1 MTLDETLLQK
11 LAEWR
16 PDSDRPTL
24 TLADADSGWRIELTS
39 EKNDDIGCRVSEL
52 SLSGPAP
59 VTNLRAW
66 AVRTVDRATGLLEP
80 LVLHEL
86 DTAGGVALLRS
97 RSPAQRGDTLS
108 YYELALKA
116 AGSANLRRYQARPGA
131 RREQV
136 PFALTHEALAKV
148 VGDLTAPA

>member
-1 MTLDETLLQK
+1 MTLDETLLQN

-24 TLADADSGWRIELTS
+24 TLADADSGWRIDLTA
-39 EKNDDIGCRVSEL
+39 EKNDDIGCRVTEL

-59 VTNLRAW
+59 SDLRAW
-66 AVRTVDRATGLLEP
+66 AGRTAERATGLLEP

-97 RSPAQRGDTLS
+97 RTPAQRGDTLS

-116 AGSANLRRYQARPGA
+116 AGSADLRRYQARPGS

-136 PFALTHEALAKV
+136 PFALTHEALGKV